1 MFRAGSAPLNN
12 SRGTIHN
19 VCSGGNDAP
28 YFAEYNVD
36 NAPGVV
42 QLSSSLLVV
51 IDKNKS
57 LKSSQGL
64 GEEVCVWIERERERE
79 NESQSRLL
87 VRVSLVVRRLD
98 TALKR
103 RLFRLVYLY
112 LQYPWRSLSLY
123 LLGVFGLEK

>member
-19 VCSGGNDAP
+19 VCSGGNGAP
-28 YFAEYNVD
+28 KIPFVEYNVD

-51 IDKNKS
+51 IVKNKS

-79 NESQSRLL
+79 
-87 VRVSLVVRRLD
+87 
-98 TALKR
+98 
-103 RLFRLVYLY
+103 
-112 LQYPWRSLSLY
+112 
-123 LLGVFGLEK
+123 